1 MAFINLFVCVCVVGS
16 TTVEVLVG
24 SVAPNPVACQV
35 FPPAVAASPV
45 VGEAGSQCAGC
56 GVSLGQD

>member
-1 MAFINLFVCVCVVGS
+1 M
-16 TTVEVLVG
+16 EVLVG
-24 SVAPNPVACQV
+24 SVVPNPVACQV